1 MNERIVEIY
10 KQATGKD
17 WAYDFDPA
25 FVEIFTELLISAV
38 LTEVRDEVQYCTNW
52 ETADLVSA
60 RVREKFGV

>member
-1 MNERIVEIY
+1 MNERIKELY
-10 KQATGKD
+10 KQAAGKD

-25 FVEIFTELLISAV
+25 FAEIFAELLISAV

-52 ETADLVSA
+52 ETADLVLA